1 MDELEK
7 LTKQYFKDCEEY
19 QKQSVEFEKT
29 MKTFYIGRIEQGR
42 AGAYKSKTPFTMSDR
57 MRKTEEKA
65 RKFKKTINDLNTFTM
80 NYKKKMRHN
89 FQDLI
94 QSETDWLQQTI
105 DALNKLLIFQT
116 NFDMNNKY
124 DTNGFADL
132 INEIK
137 IDPEINQLKDECAKH
152 GGSIEDFKHMIT
164 LKF

>member
-1 MDELEK
+1 MR
-7 LTKQYFKDCEEY
+7 Q
-19 QKQSVEFEKT
+19 
-29 MKTFYIGRIEQGR
+29 FYIGRIEQGR
-42 AGAYKSKTPFTMSDR
+42 NTVYKSKSSHTMSER

-65 RKFKKTINDLNTFTM
+65 RKFKKTIHELNTFTM

-89 FQDLI
+89 FTDLI
-94 QSETDWLQQTI
+94 QSEKDRLQQTI

-137 IDPEINQLKDECAKH
+137 IEPHLTELTEECAKH
-152 GGSIEDFKHMIT
+152 GGSVSEFKHMTT
-164 LKF
+164 LKFQPIDEF